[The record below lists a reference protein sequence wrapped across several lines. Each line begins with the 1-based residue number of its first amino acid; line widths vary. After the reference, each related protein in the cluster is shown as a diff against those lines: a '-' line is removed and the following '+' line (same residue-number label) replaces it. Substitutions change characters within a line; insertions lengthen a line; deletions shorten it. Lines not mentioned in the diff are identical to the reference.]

1 MTQPRGANPHAN
13 DPPPRGANI
22 SGIVVTRVP
31 ARLQVTTAPAT
42 AVITL
47 AQIMDAPNQLV
58 SIVAGSRL
66 DFGLD
71 QFGLP
76 VVYQVTGWT
85 DGPPPGLVV
94 TLIPQTPGGTP

>member
-1 MTQPRGANPHAN
+1 MTQPRGANPHVN

-47 AQIMDAPNQLV
+47 AQIMDAPIGWGRLV
-58 SIVAGSRL
+58 PSKCGATKPMMISESR
-66 DFGLD
+66 
-71 QFGLP
+71 
-76 VVYQVTGWT
+76 T
-85 DGPPPGLVV
+85 
-94 TLIPQTPGGTP
+94 